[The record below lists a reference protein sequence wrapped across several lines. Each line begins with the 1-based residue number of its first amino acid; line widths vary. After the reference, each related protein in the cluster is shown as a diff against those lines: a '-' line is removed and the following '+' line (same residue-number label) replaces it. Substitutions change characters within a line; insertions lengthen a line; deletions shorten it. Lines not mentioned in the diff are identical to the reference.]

1 MFLAYSQSVNV
12 YSQCSMCTDN
22 GQSMFISNQVQF
34 FSNSHLQPQAP
45 ICACGSTTVV
55 LSPSALVLRAVE
67 LGVPALSLGPGAAFL
82 STYAREQV

>member
-1 MFLAYSQSVNV
+1 
-12 YSQCSMCTDN
+12 
-22 GQSMFISNQVQF
+22 MFIANAQCVQTMVNQCLFQTKFSFSPIPISN
-34 FSNSHLQPQAP
+34 PQAP